1 LLSKSNR
8 PCVLFQ
14 LTKQPRQTETLN
26 VAIQYKYIVPP
37 KISAVRTIS
46 LQCYT
51 TKDEPLKKLSFLLTP
66 HCSLH
71 YIIKQQEREMRTE
84 RQKSLKPI
92 LTLNQSIYS
101 AYWPPSDPQR
111 LTSPQWY
118 PGTIS
123 NIHLLKLPADI
134 KYGYI
139 HYYSIKFD
147 DGDYCKMVEEHLV
160 MDRKEYE
167 LSLQLLDDNDD
178 DCDSV
183 ESDSDGDGEERKK
196 AHSGWK
202 GVKNVCDRQSA
213 DNWAKH
219 VGW

>member
-1 LLSKSNR
+1 
-8 PCVLFQ
+8 
-14 LTKQPRQTETLN
+14 
-26 VAIQYKYIVPP
+26 
-37 KISAVRTIS
+37 
-46 LQCYT
+46 
-51 TKDEPLKKLSFLLTP
+51 
-66 HCSLH
+66 
-71 YIIKQQEREMRTE
+71 MRTE

-92 LTLNQSIYS
+92 LSLNQSIYS

-123 NIHLLKLPADI
+123 QIHLSKLPADI

-147 DGDYCKMVEEHLV
+147 DGDSTKMVEEHLV
-160 MDRKEYE
+160 MDRGEYE

-178 DCDSV
+178 DCDSDDN
-183 ESDSDGDGEERKK
+183 ESDSDEEEEERDEGEERRRKK
-196 AHSGWK
+196 KESNKKCNGWK

>member
-1 LLSKSNR
+1 
-8 PCVLFQ
+8 
-14 LTKQPRQTETLN
+14 
-26 VAIQYKYIVPP
+26 
-37 KISAVRTIS
+37 
-46 LQCYT
+46 
-51 TKDEPLKKLSFLLTP
+51 
-66 HCSLH
+66 
-71 YIIKQQEREMRTE
+71 MRTE

-123 NIHLLKLPADI
+123 QIHLSKLPADN

-178 DCDSV
+178 CDSDNS
-183 ESDSDGDGEERKK
+183 ESDSDEEERKK
-196 AHSGWK
+196 KESNKKGSGWK
-202 GVKNVCDRQSA
+202 GVKNVCDRLSA

>member
-1 LLSKSNR
+1 
-8 PCVLFQ
+8 
-14 LTKQPRQTETLN
+14 
-26 VAIQYKYIVPP
+26 
-37 KISAVRTIS
+37 
-46 LQCYT
+46 
-51 TKDEPLKKLSFLLTP
+51 
-66 HCSLH
+66 
-71 YIIKQQEREMRTE
+71 MRTE

-123 NIHLLKLPADI
+123 NIHLSKLPADI

-147 DGDYCKMVEEHLV
+147 DGDSTKMVEEHLV
-160 MDRKEYE
+160 MDRSEYE

-178 DCDSV
+178 DCDSDNS
-183 ESDSDGDGEERKK
+183 ESDSDDEERDDGERKK
-196 AHSGWK
+196 ESNNKKGSGWK
-202 GVKNVCDRQSA
+202 GVKNVCDRLSA

>member
-1 LLSKSNR
+1 
-8 PCVLFQ
+8 
-14 LTKQPRQTETLN
+14 
-26 VAIQYKYIVPP
+26 
-37 KISAVRTIS
+37 
-46 LQCYT
+46 
-51 TKDEPLKKLSFLLTP
+51 
-66 HCSLH
+66 
-71 YIIKQQEREMRTE
+71 MRTE

-92 LTLNQSIYS
+92 LSLNQSIYS
-101 AYWPPSDPQR
+101 AYWPPSDPNR
-111 LTSPQWY
+111 ISSPQWY

-123 NIHLLKLPADI
+123 NIHLSKLPADS

-167 LSLQLLDDNDD
+167 LSLRLLDNENDD
-178 DCDSV
+178 SSNSSDN
-183 ESDSDGDGEERKK
+183 ESDSDEERDDEEERKK

>member
-1 LLSKSNR
+1 
-8 PCVLFQ
+8 
-14 LTKQPRQTETLN
+14 
-26 VAIQYKYIVPP
+26 
-37 KISAVRTIS
+37 
-46 LQCYT
+46 
-51 TKDEPLKKLSFLLTP
+51 
-66 HCSLH
+66 
-71 YIIKQQEREMRTE
+71 MRTE

-123 NIHLLKLPADI
+123 QIHLSKLPADI

-147 DGDYCKMVEEHLV
+147 DGDSTKMVEEHLV
-160 MDRKEYE
+160 MDRGEYE
-167 LSLQLLDDNDD
+167 LSLQLLDEND
-178 DCDSV
+178 DCDSDN
-183 ESDSDGDGEERKK
+183 ESDSDDEEEERDEGEERRKK
-196 AHSGWK
+196 KKESNKKDRSGWK